1 MCIRVIG
8 RSFPCYLLGKRSA
21 GKAKQIK
28 ADQFPRQTHPSV
40 LSVQLLGSWDNF
52 STLYKM
58 DRDSRRDQ
66 GEWRGCHNFDKIIC
80 DGDMPAGSER
90 RGGLKM
96 GQRYYY
102 YYEVDGST
110 ETYNTS
116 LPTTTTCP
124 YLPGQT
130 VNTLDV
136 PLERRTRLKS
146 ASMNSLR
153 NADFKTMD
161 PAERFTAPRISPAAC
176 QRRELRIPSA
186 SSILP
191 KRAARSVSPAP
202 SWTGTARRI
211 LGFKSHNRDRDAERG
226 RKSPLREME
235 DVAVEEQD
243 QPTESRSATPSG
255 SIRSR
260 DLSPESLRRFL
271 SDDLPCSS
279 APTEPTPNFSI
290 PDDIEEETE
299 DNDDD
304 DNFATTAPWDKA
316 HFTNLSLA
324 PFQQGGLSAPPA
336 RHVRNATVLTIAT
349 PISNRKVGLAIEHP
363 SSFPPMRLDIPRSH
377 SARSMGASSLASI
390 TSPLSNISQGF
401 SQFSFFDD
409 SEDEE
414 DLASHDGDRTLL
426 AHVEDDRNMKN
437 DGSKRELRAPI
448 TSYSLPQPSMDT
460 KHFNASNVLQPLESP
475 ELRARGDNSVPV
487 DASNFFGLP
496 NVDIS
501 LDLVS
506 DANWM
511 NDVVRQKEL

>member
-1 MCIRVIG
+1 ME
-8 RSFPCYLLGKRSA
+8 
-21 GKAKQIK
+21 
-28 ADQFPRQTHPSV
+28 
-40 LSVQLLGSWDNF
+40 
-52 STLYKM
+52 
-58 DRDSRRDQ
+58 RDSRRDQ
-66 GEWRGCHNFDKIIC
+66 GEWRGCHKFDKIIC
-80 DGDMPAGSER
+80 DGDIPAGPER

-110 ETYNTS
+110 ETHNPS

-161 PAERFTAPRISPAAC
+161 PADRFTAQRIPPAAG

-186 SSILP
+186 SCILP
-191 KRAARSVSPAP
+191 KRAARSVSPAA
-202 SWTGTARRI
+202 SWTGTARRL
-211 LGFKSHNRDRDAERG
+211 LGFKSHNRDREAERG
-226 RKSPLREME
+226 RKSPLRELE
-235 DVAVEEQD
+235 GVVVEEQD
-243 QPTESRSATPSG
+243 QPTQSRSATPSG

-271 SDDLPCSS
+271 SDDLPCLS
-279 APTEPTPNFSI
+279 ATTEPTHFSI

-304 DNFATTAPWDKA
+304 DNFATATWDKA
-316 HFTNLSLA
+316 HLTNLSPA
-324 PFQQGGLSAPPA
+324 PFPQGGLSAPPA
-336 RHVRNATVLTIAT
+336 RHIRNATVRTIPT
-349 PISNRKVGLAIEHP
+349 PVSNRDVGLAIEHP

-377 SARSMGASSLASI
+377 SSRSIGSSSLASV

-409 SEDEE
+409 SDDDE

-426 AHVEDDRNMKN
+426 APVEDDGNTN
-437 DGSKRELRAPI
+437 NNASKRELRAPI
-448 TSYSLPQPSMDT
+448 TSYSLPQPATDE
-460 KHFNASNVLQPLESP
+460 KHFDASNVLQPLESP
-475 ELRARGDNSVPV
+475 ELLARSDNSVPV
-487 DASNFFGLP
+487 DTSNFFGLP

-506 DANWM
+506 DG
-511 NDVVRQKEL
+511 V